1 MGTKVPVALL
11 QGARF
16 VTRISFKHSKG
27 GRYRYA
33 YVRIPSELRPLV
45 EGRFFKPEAAGN
57 RIVYRVSEPG
67 PGCFKP
73 VKYGNS
79 LYIRLPLEKVE
90 AEYVIVE
97 LLPDGFVVVL
107 V

>member
-1 MGTKVPVALL
+1 MGTKVPAALL
-11 QGARF
+11 QGVRL
-16 VTRISFKHSKG
+16 VTRISFKRSKG

-45 EGRFFKPEAAGN
+45 EGRFFKPEVAGN
-57 RIVYRVSEPG
+57 RIVYRVAGSG
-67 PGCFKP
+67 FKP

-79 LYIRLPLEKVE
+79 LYIRLPVEKVE
-90 AEYVIVE
+90 AEYAVIE

-107 V
+107 G